1 MTATDPSQ
9 TCETQF
15 KHLEEGKVGMRL
27 HGTKQ
32 SILLSLTLFTG
43 ALVGCERGV
52 DSETLETERL
62 WVGVRFEALGGG
74 STTVNVEINEG
85 GRSGESVRLSANERL
100 EVSANGLVV
109 VLQEDEDVLDIDY
122 EGRVATDAA
131 NTEFTLSLFRA
142 DGSVNSATRATLP
155 APFTM
160 ISPAN
165 DETARVGDLIS
176 VQWSPS
182 VGGGTIRVDSL
193 AQCSGY
199 TRGVFRDVADNGSFT
214 IDTGAIPG
222 ILDPEIPRNNDC
234 RFSIRLTRE
243 RTGIVDPAFRAGG
256 FVRAIQER
264 EVVMSLSF

>member
-1 MTATDPSQ
+1 MRAN
-9 TCETQF
+9 ETRQA
-15 KHLEEGKVGMRL
+15 
-27 HGTKQ
+27 
-32 SILLSLTLFTG
+32 ILISLVLFTA
-43 ALVGCERGV
+43 ALAGCEVGV

-85 GRSGESVRLSANERL
+85 GSSGESVRLSANERL
-100 EVSANGLVV
+100 EVDANGLVV
-109 VLQEDEDVLDIDY
+109 VLQEDDDVLDIDY

-131 NTEFTLSLFRA
+131 NTEFTLSLYRA

-160 ISPAN
+160 TSPAN

-222 ILDPEIPRNNDC
+222 ILDAEIPRNNAC

-243 RTGIVDPAFRAGG
+243 RTGTIDPAFRGGG